1 MVPPNPPPARPA
13 RCYSRDVSTLATAP
27 ARATP
32 EPAGAAPRSGASR
45 VGLISDLVLGVAL
58 ATGFCVIVFAATGG
72 TDLGPTTWV
81 EIVLTAIGAACALA
95 VVLLGARGPAWG
107 VVAVG
112 LFAALAALTYLSI
125 AWSVQPA
132 DSWVEANRTLSYLAA
147 FGAAVALARLAP
159 TRWPALVGAVAGVA
173 VVTCGYALLAKV
185 FPATINAQDHLGRLQ
200 VPFSYWNATGL
211 MAALGL
217 PACLWAGARAE
228 ASRWVRALTVPAIAL
243 LVTVL
248 MLSYSRGAL
257 IAGLVGLAVW
267 FVLVPMRLRATLLLG
282 LGAIGAAVASAWA
295 IKHSAIT
302 GDNIALAARTSAGHE
317 YGAVLVGV
325 IVIMGIAGLTAA
337 YGLERIEVAESV
349 RRRIGTALI
358 VCVALVPVAAVGA
371 MAASSRG
378 LTGEISHVWTTL
390 TSANSAQPQNN
401 AARLAALGNSRPL
414 YWSEGLKV
422 GEHALLAG
430 VGAGGFDTAH
440 TRYSTSTLAVAHAHS
455 YLIETFA
462 DFGLIGIAV
471 SLALLAAWGRAVA
484 RTLGFGTRRRGRA
497 SGGERVAGAANEMSG
512 NGTPANGAP
521 ANGTPANGTPA
532 NGTPANGTSPNGT
545 HAPEI
550 ANGAGNPPASQP
562 THAAERAGLIT
573 LLAVVVIFGVSS
585 LIDWTWFIP
594 GVAVPALVCAG
605 WLAGRGP
612 LDAPV
617 GRNGDRRRLSTS
629 PAAAAAGL
637 GIVAAT
643 IVAAWFVWQ
652 PLHSSDQF
660 SAAISAIT
668 RGDTAVALADAQGAA
683 ASDPVSVDPLW
694 ELSAIYSAAR
704 DPNAAREELVKAT
717 NVQPANP
724 ESWEQLGEFD
734 MSQHEPVLAVL
745 ELQTAK
751 FLDRSSAPLDQ
762 ELAAAEQA
770 LSRSGLSAPPAP

>member
-1 MVPPNPPPARPA
+1 MVPPNTPPARPA

-27 ARATP
+27 SRATP
-32 EPAGAAPRSGASR
+32 EPAGAAPRSGARR
-45 VGLISDLVLGVAL
+45 VGLITDLVLGVAL

-159 TRWPALVGAVAGVA
+159 ARWPALVYAVAGVA

-217 PACLWAGARAE
+217 PACVWAGARAD

-257 IAGLVGLAVW
+257 IAGVVGLAVW

-282 LGAIGAAVASAWA
+282 LGAIGGAVASAWA

-325 IVIMGIAGLTAA
+325 MVIMGIVGVTAA

-358 VCVALVPVAAVGA
+358 VCVALVPVVAVGA

-390 TSANSAQPQNN
+390 TSTTSTQPSNN

-440 TRYSTSTLAVAHAHS
+440 TRYTSSTLAVAHAHS

-471 SLALLAAWGRAVA
+471 SLALFVAWWRAVA
-484 RTLGFGTRRRGRA
+484 RTLGYRAWWRERAPDAGRD
-497 SGGERVAGAANEMSG
+497 SV
-512 NGTPANGAP
+512 TANGAHP
-521 ANGTPANGTPA
+521 LET
-532 NGTPANGTSPNGT
+532 ANGTSPNGT
-545 HAPEI
+545 HTPGT
-550 ANGAGNPPASQP
+550 ANGAGTASP
-562 THAAERAGLIT
+562 STHAAERAGLIT
-573 LLAVVVIFGVSS
+573 LLAVVVTFGASS

-612 LDAPV
+612 LESPV
-617 GRNGDRRRLSTS
+617 GRAGDRRRLSTS

-652 PLHSSDQF
+652 PLHSSDEF
-660 SAAISAIT
+660 GAAISAIT
-668 RGDTAVALADAQGAA
+668 RGDSAVALADAQSAA

-694 ELSAIYSAAR
+694 ELSAIYTALRDPGAAR
-704 DPNAAREELVKAT
+704 QELVKAT
-717 NVQPANP
+717 TIQPANP

-734 MSQHEPVLAVL
+734 LAQHQTIVAVL
-745 ELQTAK
+745 ELQTAQL
-751 FLDRSSAPLDQ
+751 LDRSSAILNQ
-762 ELAAAEQA
+762 ELASADQA
-770 LSRSGLSAPPAP
+770 LSQSGLSAPPAPAGSS